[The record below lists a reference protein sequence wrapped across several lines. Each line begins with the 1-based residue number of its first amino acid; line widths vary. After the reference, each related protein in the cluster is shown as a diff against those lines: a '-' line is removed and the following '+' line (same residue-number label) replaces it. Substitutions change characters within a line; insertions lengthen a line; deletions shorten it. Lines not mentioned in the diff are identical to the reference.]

1 MQPIRLIVAMLAY
14 AALAG
19 AHAQSVVARVNGQP
33 LYAFTLDAMV
43 YNAPSQQGRPA
54 PAAVQEELVANRLL
68 AAWARKRFSAAQLY
82 PAASVGFATDVA
94 LDDKLVGTL
103 RSMYA
108 KELEASLPSAVFDRL
123 NVDTAVMD
131 KLFGTPGKL
140 HLDYTLDAGQ
150 AALAKQVSLTRY
162 TIGKEAAVTLSMH
175 DVLRRQNVQGRMEF
189 FNRNIEFMQQQAR
202 ACAASRFVLDWAAR
216 RFGTAPLADLR
227 QALADQDDVRAAMIL
242 YGIAEGAESESP
254 VQATLVRQVTKADI
268 KAWYAQHKEQFKT
281 TARVRARHIRVPSEA
296 LAGDVLAQAAQGK
309 DFAEL
314 ARRYSTAADARRGG
328 NLGWVAQSAH
338 PDWLSSLVLLQPEGK
353 VSSPFRTPVGAG
365 DAAQWEILLVEKR
378 IETYHRAGSET
389 VRYLARKAI
398 AHERARNQFAA
409 ARELALR
416 GAVIGS
422 AP

>member
-1 MQPIRLIVAMLAY
+1 MHPIRLIAAVLACAMLASAY
-14 AALAG
+14 A
-19 AHAQSVVARVNGQP
+19 QPVVARVNGQP

-54 PAAVQEELVANRLL
+54 PDAVQEELVSNRLL

-82 PAASVGFATDVA
+82 PAAAVGFASDVA

-108 KELEASLPSAVFDRL
+108 KELEADLPAAVFDKLTVEPALLER
-123 NVDTAVMD
+123 
-131 KLFGTPGKL
+131 LFGVPGKL
-140 HLDYTLDAGQ
+140 HLDYALGPEQT
-150 AALAKQVSLTRY
+150 ALAKQVSLTRY
-162 TIGKEAAVTLSMH
+162 TIGKAAQVTLSMH

-189 FNRNIEFMQQQAR
+189 FNRNVDFMQQQAR
-202 ACAASRFVLDWAAR
+202 ACAATRFVLDWAAR
-216 RFGTAPLADLR
+216 RFGAAPLADLR
-227 QALADQDDVRAAMIL
+227 QALADQDEVRAAMIL

-254 VQATLVRQVTKADI
+254 VQAALARQVTKSDI

-296 LAGDVLAQAAQGK
+296 IASEVMTASVQGK
-309 DFAEL
+309 TFSEL
-314 ARRYSTAADARRGG
+314 ARSYSTAADAKRGG
-328 NLGWVAQSAH
+328 SLGWVTQSAN
-338 PDWLSSLVLLQPEGK
+338 PDWLTSLVLLQPEGK

-365 DAAQWEILLVEKR
+365 DAAHWEILLVEKR

-398 AHERARNQFAA
+398 AHDRARSQFAA
-409 ARELALR
+409 AREMAMR

>member
-1 MQPIRLIVAMLAY
+1 MHPNRLIVAMLAY
-14 AALAG
+14 AVLAV
-19 AHAQSVVARVNGQP
+19 AHAQTVVTRVNGQP

-43 YNAPSQQGRPA
+43 HNSPSQQGRPV

-68 AAWARKRFSAAQLY
+68 AAWARKRFSPAQLY
-82 PAASVGFATDVA
+82 PATSVGFATDVA
-94 LDDKLVGTL
+94 LDDKLAGTL

-108 KELEASLPSAVFDRL
+108 KEIEASLPAALFDRL
-123 NVDTAVMD
+123 SVEPAVLER
-131 KLFGTPGKL
+131 LFGVTGKL
-140 HLDYTLDAGQ
+140 HLDYTLGAEQ
-150 AALAKQVSLTRY
+150 TALARQVPLTRY
-162 TIGKEAAVTLSMH
+162 TIGRADPVTLSMH

-189 FNRNIEFMQQQAR
+189 FNRNIDFMQQQAR

-216 RFGTAPLADLR
+216 RFGAAPLADLR

-254 VQATLVRQVTKADI
+254 VQAALARQVTKADI
-268 KAWYAQHKEQFKT
+268 KAWYAQHKEQFRT

-296 LAGDVLAQAAQGK
+296 MAGAVLAQAAQGK
-309 DFAEL
+309 AFTEL

-328 NLGWVAQSAH
+328 TLGWVAQSAN

-365 DAAQWEILLVEKR
+365 DTAHWEILLVEKR
-378 IETYHRAGSET
+378 IDTWHRAGSET

-409 ARELALR
+409 ARESALR